1 MPDKVS
7 LNDNDY
13 VVRDR
18 TVGGR
23 QVAVEDYLRQLFVP
37 QFDTSGGQSQIQ
49 IGPRDS
55 KTFPNLT
62 HGFGRNR
69 IASDSARVPSEY
81 RRFYNSTCDTRFVDI
96 RLPIRS
102 EPTIHSGLEVLRW
115 MRDFKGNVW
124 GLWED
129 TVSADIVVRDMTGS
143 TLTWGNGGTVSTG
156 TTAVGLDLFAH
167 KNKLFAAYAINNDVV
182 VEFSTDAVTWTAA
195 STTIASIDAAHLANS
210 VTAHEDI
217 DAGLLEEIGG
227 ELVIAVW
234 DETDGTI
241 TFFSSVDGG
250 VTWVDEGVDIAS
262 GNGPQGLAVLLGID
276 GEDKLYLASREG
288 IFEIDTAPATW
299 TSRKIFS
306 LVAHNDNGRRMAV
319 HSDGALWFS
328 QGVDDSGIPTTYRMF
343 ISSDG
348 TRRIE
353 VVPNDFSDGDGVV
366 TEMLGPIRQWQSS
379 AGFMY
384 ATMGGGAASRQ
395 TRIVCHNGSGFHSM
409 HRHVVADQ
417 EIEPIYVSAEDD
429 GTERLLFAIRT
440 ATDTTEV
447 KFLGNPNANPRS
459 GVTIKREDDGFID
472 FPYIDGGMPL
482 TSTAYLRIGVN
493 AEDLSATTSGEW
505 INPTYGIDDGSG
517 GVQAR
522 TTTDPG
528 DILSGTSSLGLPST
542 AVGRGENSVNFGVR
556 LVLNRDNTAVAF
568 DAASSGTATGTG
580 SITVSHTTGSGSN
593 RALIVGISANHV
605 VLADT
610 IPTGVTYA
618 GSAMT
623 LFGSANRAGTGS
635 NDIGVSFWYIK
646 NPTVGAN
653 DIIATFTPTFFEVVL
668 GAVSVTGARQDPPT
682 GVAVLGENSG
692 STSASITLLSSPDDL
707 VIDVLCLDSEGV
719 SQAATVGGSQTSR
732 WNSDNDQVLGAG
744 STEAGADGTTTMSW
758 SSFSSSQA
766 NLLLAAVI
774 NAVGDTNTPVLKDL
788 EIRYLKQPTN
798 LQGFRFTIDV
808 AETARLRGDRT
819 PPEIVV
825 TEWETAKD
833 LGTLNAFEWGTTGT
847 LYVKVH
853 EARFFTELQGGDATR
868 GQVAGSNLSQRAGF
882 IEVDCSEVDG

>member
-7 LNDNDY
+7 LNGNDY

-18 TVGGR
+18 TVRGS
-23 QVAVEDYLRQLFVP
+23 QVGVEDYLRLLFVP
-37 QFDTSGGQSQIQ
+37 QFDTSGGQSQQQ

-81 RRFYNSTCDTRFVDI
+81 RRFYNATPDTRFVDI

-102 EPTIHSGLEVLRW
+102 EPTIHSGLEVLRA
-115 MRDFKGNVW
+115 MTDFKGDVH
-124 GLWED
+124 GFWED
-129 TVSADIVVRDMTGS
+129 TFSADLVVRTLTGS
-143 TLTWGNGGTVSTG
+143 TLTWGGGGAVITG
-156 TTAVGLDLFAH
+156 AISVALDMIAH
-167 KNKLFAAYAINNDVV
+167 KTHLVVLYASTNDHIT
-182 VEFSTDAVTWTAA
+182 ERSTDGITWSAA
-195 STTIASIDAAHLANS
+195 ATPLGLNRLSNS
-210 VTAHEDI
+210 VAGHEDI
-217 DAGLLEEIGG
+217 DAGLLAEIGG
-227 ELVIAVW
+227 EIVAILWNEAA
-234 DETDGTI
+234 GTI
-241 TFFSSVDGG
+241 VFESDPDVAD
-250 VTWVDEGVDIAS
+250 TWAVESLTIAS
-262 GNGPQGLAVLLGID
+262 GNGPQGVAVMPGVD
-276 GEDKLYLASREG
+276 NEDKLYLCTREG
-288 IFEIDTAPATW
+288 LYEIDTAPATW
-299 TSRKIFS
+299 TSRKIFP

-343 ISSDG
+343 ITTDG
-348 TRRIE
+348 LRRIE

-366 TEMLGPIRQWQSS
+366 TEMLGPIRAMYSS
-379 AGFMY
+379 GGFMY
-384 ATMGGGAASRQ
+384 ATVGGGAASRQ
-395 TRIVCHNGSGFHSM
+395 ARIVCHNGSGWHSM

-417 EIEPIYVSAEDD
+417 EIEPIYVSGEDD
-429 GTERLLFAIRT
+429 GSERLLFAIRT
-440 ATDTTEV
+440 ATAVTEV

-459 GVTIKREDDGFID
+459 GVTINREDSGFID

-522 TTTDPG
+522 TNTDPG
-528 DILSGTSSLGLPST
+528 DILSGTSSLGLPSS
-542 AVGRGENSVNFGVR
+542 AAGQGENSVNFGVR
-556 LVLNRDNTAVAF
+556 LVLNRDNTAVTF
-568 DAASSGTATGTG
+568 DATSTGNGSATT
-580 SITVSHTTGSGSN
+580 SVTVSHTTGSGSN
-593 RALIVGISANHV
+593 RALIVGVTCQVSVTEAH
-605 VLADT
+605 T
-610 IPTGVTYA
+610 IPSGVTYNA
-618 GSAMT
+618 VAMT
-623 LFGSANRAGTGS
+623 LFGSATRASGTS
-635 NDIGVSFWYIK
+635 DFLGVSLWYIK
-646 NPTVGAN
+646 APATGAN
-653 DIIATFTPTFFEVVL
+653 DIVATFSSQILSAVV
-668 GAVSVTGARQDPPT
+668 GGVSVTGARQDPPT
-682 GVAVLGENSG
+682 GVAVLDENS
-692 STSASITLLSSPDDL
+692 STTSASITLLSGPDDL
-707 VIDVLCLDSEGV
+707 VIDVLGLDSDSV
-719 SQAATVGGSQTSR
+719 SQAATVGGSQTQR
-732 WNSDNDQVLGAG
+732 WNTDNDEVLGAG
-744 STEAGADGTTTMSW
+744 STEPGADGTTTMSW
-758 SSFSSSQA
+758 SAFSTINE

-808 AETARLRGDRT
+808 AATARLRGDRT

-825 TEWETAKD
+825 AEWETAKD
-833 LGTLNAFEWGTTGT
+833 LGTLNAFEWGVTGT

-853 EARFFTELQGGDATR
+853 EARFFTDLQGGDATR

>member
-7 LNDNDY
+7 LNGNDY

-18 TVGGR
+18 TVRGS
-23 QVAVEDYLRQLFVP
+23 QVGVEDYLRLLFVP
-37 QFDTSGGQSQIQ
+37 QFDTSGGQSQQQ

-69 IASDSARVPSEY
+69 IASDSARNPPEY
-81 RRFYNSTCDTRFVDI
+81 RRFYDSTCDTRFVDI

-102 EPTIHSGLEVLRW
+102 EPTIHSFDLEVLRA
-115 MRDFKGNVW
+115 MTDFKGDVH
-124 GLWED
+124 GLWEANQSGD
-129 TVSADIVVRDMTGS
+129 VRVRTLTGS
-143 TLTWGNGGTVSTG
+143 TLTWGGGGTVITG
-156 TTAVGLDLFAH
+156 TTSVGLDMIAH
-167 KNKLFAAYAINNDVV
+167 KTHLVVLYASTNDHITERSTDGITWSAAATPLALNKL
-182 VEFSTDAVTWTAA
+182 S
-195 STTIASIDAAHLANS
+195 NS

-217 DAGLLEEIGG
+217 DAGLLAEIGG
-227 ELVIAVW
+227 EIVAILW
-234 DETDGTI
+234 NEGNGTI
-241 TFFSSVDGG
+241 VFESDPDVAD
-250 VTWVDEGVDIAS
+250 TWAVESLTIAS
-262 GNGPQGLAVLLGID
+262 GNGPQGVAVMPGVD
-276 GEDKLYLASREG
+276 NEDKLYLCTREG
-288 IFEIDTAPATW
+288 LYEIDTAPATW

-343 ISSDG
+343 ISTDG

-366 TEMLGPIRQWQSS
+366 TEMLGPIRQWHSS
-379 AGFMY
+379 GGFMY
-384 ATMGGGAASRQ
+384 ATIGGGAASRQ
-395 TRIVCHNGSGFHSM
+395 ARIVCHNGSGWHSM

-417 EIEPIYVSAEDD
+417 EIEPFYITGEDD
-429 GTERLLFAIRT
+429 GAERLLFAIRT
-440 ATDTTEV
+440 ATDVTEV
-447 KFLGNPNANPRS
+447 KFLGNHNANPRS
-459 GVTIKREDDGFID
+459 GVTINREDDGYID

-482 TSTAYLRIGVN
+482 TPTAYLRIGVN
-493 AEDLSATTSGEW
+493 AEDLSSTTAGEW

-517 GVQAR
+517 GIQAR
-522 TTTDPG
+522 TNTDPG
-528 DILSGTSSLGLPST
+528 DILSGTSSLGLPSS
-542 AVGRGENSVNFGVR
+542 APGQGEKSVNFGVR

-568 DAASSGTATGTG
+568 DAASSGGNQNQT

-593 RALIVGISANHV
+593 RALIVGVSTYDNDLTGV
-605 VLADT
+605 
-610 IPTGVTYA
+610 PTGVTYA
-618 GSAMT
+618 GSNMT
-623 LFGSANRAGTGS
+623 LFGSREVSVGGGFFITVSMWYIKAPSTGS
-635 NDIGVSFWYIK
+635 NS
-646 NPTVGAN
+646 
-653 DIIATFTPTFFEVVL
+653 IIASFSASIVNTVL
-668 GAVSVTGARQDPPT
+668 GGVSVTNARQDPPT
-682 GVAVLGENSG
+682 GFSVATQNTS
-692 STSASITLLSSPDDL
+692 STSVSVTLLSGPDDL
-707 VIDVLCLDSEGV
+707 VIDVLALESASV
-719 SQAATVGGSQTSR
+719 SQAATVGASQTSR
-732 WNSDNDQVLGAG
+732 WNSDNTNILGAG
-744 STEAGADGTTTMSW
+744 STEPGADGTTTMSW
-758 SSFSSSQA
+758 DSFTNSSD
-766 NLLLAAVI
+766 NLLIAAVI

-853 EARFFTELQGGDATR
+853 EARFFTDLQGGDATR